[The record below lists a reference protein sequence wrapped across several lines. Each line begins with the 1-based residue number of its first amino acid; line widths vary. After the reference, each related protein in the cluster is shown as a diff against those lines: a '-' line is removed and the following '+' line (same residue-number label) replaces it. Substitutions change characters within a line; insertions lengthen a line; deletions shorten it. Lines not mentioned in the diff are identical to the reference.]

1 MKAVPCARAPKRGV
15 GQGTFHSP
23 LGGGSVSGL
32 GSTLL
37 FRGIVMAEQNIP
49 ELPLP
54 PEKWRQLIKALPLPP
69 QQIRIVELI
78 LRNCCDKEIAAALG
92 LKVPTIRTYLQ
103 RIYQRLGVSDRVELI
118 LRLFAM
124 SHTAHHR
131 QQ

>member
-49 ELPLP
+49 DLPLP
-54 PEKWRQLIKALPLPP
+54 PDKWEQLLKELSLPP
-69 QQIRIVELI
+69 QQVRIVELI
-78 LRNCCDKEIAAALG
+78 LRNHCDKQIAAALG
-92 LKVPTIRTYLQ
+92 LKVPTVRTYLH
-103 RIYQRLGVSDRVELI
+103 RIFERLHVGDRLELV
-118 LRLFAM
+118 LRLFAL
-124 SHTAHHR
+124 SHRNDHLQR
-131 QQ
+131 